1 MRIGWTA
8 SEHLMC
14 VQDDGV
20 AIMYDIFG
28 NVEKKFDMG
37 EVCDHFIYLVIAEH
51 IILRLAILI
60 LRWQVSFLKY
70 ISATVHDITGAIKD
84 VA

>member
-1 MRIGWTA
+1 MKWQEGGQLMRIGWTA

-37 EVCDHFIYLVIAEH
+37 EVCDHFIYLVIAED
-51 IILRLAILI
+51 IILSTRHPHFEVASELFKIY
-60 LRWQVSFLKY
+60 FCY
-70 ISATVHDITGAIKD
+70 SA
-84 VA
+84 